1 MTQVSEFVATVL
13 LLTSSFILVW
23 AIYRLR
29 ERRASIA
36 KPESFGDYSGTA
48 KDPDS
53 LMEPNEEALE
63 QLENLLR

>member
-36 KPESFGDYSGTA
+36 KLESFGDYSGTA

-53 LMEPNEEALE
+53 L
-63 QLENLLR
+63 